1 MTACR
6 VFPEVRET
14 LRNPRGGGL
23 PTSPGEVLEVEQ
35 AGVGSAGEESSGVE
49 SGGEESEGVESGG
62 EESHGEESAE
72 GRVESG
78 GVGGQW
84 CWRLR

>member
-35 AGVGSAGEESSGVE
+35 AGVGSAGEES
-49 SGGEESEGVESGG
+49 
-62 EESHGEESAE
+62 HGEESAE